1 MSKKTLFELAGQFQ
15 GYQFS
20 DRGLLYEIRVETA
33 HGLCSIRLNKACQV
47 ELWQSALN
55 RQLQLGD
62 WLLVQG
68 EQSHKKGG
76 VVYKAAKIA
85 SMLPVIES
93 ALNAPDITMPQDSCS
108 SQTECSKTKPTQI
121 LVCQKSSCRKRG
133 SQAVQRCLEKT
144 LNEGGLAEQAKI
156 KETGCLKDCSKGPN
170 LVIGKTSYRKVS
182 EKDVAKLVTQHF
194 KPALP
199 PARKTIDLET
209 ADPETLRTALLEQ
222 V

>member
-1 MSKKTLFELAGQFQ
+1 
-15 GYQFS
+15 
-20 DRGLLYEIRVETA
+20 
-33 HGLCSIRLNKACQV
+33 V

-62 WLLVQG
+62 WLLVKG
-68 EQSHKKGG
+68 EQSHKKSG
-76 VVYKAAKIA
+76 VLYKATKIA

-93 ALNAPDITMPQDSCS
+93 ALNAPDITTPQDSCS

-133 SQAVQRCLEKT
+133 SQAVQRCLEQT
-144 LNEGGLAEQAKI
+144 LNDRGLAGQAKI

-170 LVIGKTSYRKVS
+170 LVIGKACYRKVS

-194 KPALP
+194 NPALP
-199 PARKTIDLET
+199 TAPKALDLGIVE
-209 ADPETLRTALLEQ
+209 PETLKTASH
-222 V
+222 

>member
-33 HGLCSIRLNKACQV
+33 HGLCNIRLNKACQV
-47 ELWQSALN
+47 ELWESALN
-55 RQLQLGD
+55 HQLQLGD
-62 WLLVQG
+62 WLLVKG
-68 EQSHKKGG
+68 EQSHKKSGLL
-76 VVYKAAKIA
+76 YKAARIT

-93 ALNAPDITMPQDSCS
+93 ALSAPDTTTSQDSCTF
-108 SQTECSKTKPTQI
+108 QPECARTKPTQI

-133 SQAVQRCLEKT
+133 SQAVQRCLEQT
-144 LNEGGLAEQAKI
+144 LDDRGLSGQAKI

-170 LVIGKTSYRKVS
+170 LVIGKARYRKVS

-199 PARKTIDLET
+199 SVPKAADLE
-209 ADPETLRTALLEQ
+209 AVDFEALKIALP
-222 V
+222 

>member
-1 MSKKTLFELAGQFQ
+1 MSKKTSFELAGQFQ

-33 HGLCSIRLNKACQV
+33 HGPCNIRLNQACQV

-62 WLLVQG
+62 WLLVTG

-76 VVYKAAKIA
+76 IVYKATRIT

-93 ALNAPDITMPQDSCS
+93 ALNAPDIATSQDSCTF
-108 SQTECSKTKPTQI
+108 QPECSKTKPTQI

-133 SQAVQRCLEKT
+133 SQAVQRCLEQT
-144 LNEGGLAEQAKI
+144 LNDHGLVGQAKI
-156 KETGCLKDCSKGPN
+156 KETGCLKHCSKGPN
-170 LVIGKTSYRKVS
+170 LVIGKACYRKVS
-182 EKDVAKLVTQHF
+182 KKDVAKLVTQHF

-199 PARKTIDLET
+199 PAPKAVDVET
-209 ADPETLRTALLEQ
+209 VDPGTVMAS
-222 V
+222 

>member
-33 HGLCSIRLNKACQV
+33 HGLCNIRLNKACQV

-62 WLLVQG
+62 WLLVKG
-68 EQSHKKGG
+68 EQSHKKSG
-76 VVYKAAKIA
+76 VLYKATKIA

-93 ALNAPDITMPQDSCS
+93 ALNAPDITTPQDSCS

-133 SQAVQRCLEKT
+133 SQAVQRCLEQT
-144 LNEGGLAEQAKI
+144 LNDRGLAGQAKI

-170 LVIGKTSYRKVS
+170 LVIGKACYRKVS

-194 KPALP
+194 NPALP
-199 PARKTIDLET
+199 TAPKALDLGIVE
-209 ADPETLRTALLEQ
+209 PETLKTASH
-222 V
+222 